1 MLDRCMEEHLNST
14 KNELAD
20 LHQAFQTRLKLA
32 RDIFGDRVFRYRDE
46 EGRWQLS
53 QTLYDGIMVALDTLW
68 GKRERLLKS
77 KARIVRQVNR
87 LLGRPS
93 AFDVII
99 GRPNTAKAVRKRM
112 DLLVKAI
119 KG

>member
-14 KNELAD
+14 KPDVAD
-20 LHQAFQTRLKLA
+20 LQEDFQTRLKLA
-32 RDIFGDRVFRYRDE
+32 RDIFGERVFRYRDE
-46 EGRWQLS
+46 EQKWQLS
-53 QTLYDGIMVALDTLW
+53 QPLYDGIMVALDTLW
-68 GKRERLLKS
+68 GRRDRLLKAR
-77 KARIVRQVNR
+77 ARIVRQVTR
-87 LLGRPS
+87 LLRRPS
-93 AFDVII
+93 AFDVIV